1 MQFLDAVSL
10 LHRWDVQQ
18 AKALWGAWW
27 AKATAESAFEELER
41 RSLVSV
47 VYDDGVER
55 LQTHDVV
62 RSLGAGILRDSARAN
77 CYYGSRLWS
86 RGGSVF
92 LDWSKVRALEQL
104 GAFTTTSF
112 SVWENR
118 PARLAHSLH
127 PQERCVPL
135 VAVVIEEPIETRP
148 ELHDMDLG
156 HLRMLRVRG
165 EQVGWAVS

>member
-1 MQFLDAVSL
+1 M
-10 LHRWDVQQ
+10 
-18 AKALWGAWW
+18 
-27 AKATAESAFEELER
+27 
-41 RSLVSV
+41 
-47 VYDDGVER
+47 
-55 LQTHDVV
+55 
-62 RSLGAGILRDSARAN
+62 
-77 CYYGSRLWS
+77 
-86 RGGSVF
+86 F